1 MNCFP
6 DTSFLC
12 ALYRTQVNSA
22 QADQFMAGLTGT
34 FGVSSLLLLEFR
46 QSVRLQIRLHLNDR
60 TKGFPQSEGQ
70 QMLNDL
76 QIDLNA
82 GLFTV
87 TPVDWPAV
95 HQRAEA
101 LSHAHTLSAGHRL
114 ADILHV
120 ATALHLG
127 VREFL
132 TFDRNQ
138 KKLAEAEGLVVPL
151 GLTC

>member
-1 MNCFP
+1 MSCFP

-12 ALYRTQVNSA
+12 SLYRTQVNSA
-22 QADQFMAGLTGT
+22 RADQFMVALSGT
-34 FGVSSLLLLEFR
+34 LGVSSLLLLEFR

-60 TKGFPQSEGQ
+60 TKGFPQAEGQ
-70 QMLNDL
+70 QLLNDL

-82 GLFTV
+82 GLLT
-87 TPVDWPAV
+87 TIPVDWSAV

-101 LSHAHTLSAGHRL
+101 LSSTHTLASGHRL

-127 VREFL
+127 AAEFL
-132 TFDRNQ
+132 TFDGNQ
-138 KKLAEAEGLVVPL
+138 KKLAEAEGLVVPV
-151 GLTC
+151 

>member
-1 MNCFP
+1 MSCFP

-12 ALYRTQVNSA
+12 ALYRTQVDSA
-22 QADQFMAGLTGT
+22 RADQFMAGLSGALS
-34 FGVSSLLLLEFR
+34 VSSLLLLEFR

-60 TKGFPQSEGQ
+60 SKGFPQTQGQ

-82 GLFTV
+82 GLLSTI
-87 TPVDWPAV
+87 PVDWSAV

-101 LSHAHTLSAGHRL
+101 LSSAHTIDAGHRL

-120 ATALHLG
+120 ATALQLG
-127 VREFL
+127 VTEFL
-132 TFDRNQ
+132 TFDSNQ
-138 KKLAEAEGLVVPL
+138 KRLAEAEGLVVPA
-151 GLTC
+151 

>member
-1 MNCFP
+1 MSCFP

-22 QADQFMAGLTGT
+22 RADQFMAGLSGT
-34 FGVSSLLLLEFR
+34 LGVSSLLLLEFR

-60 TKGFPQSEGQ
+60 SKGFPQPEGQ

-82 GLFTV
+82 GLLT
-87 TPVDWPAV
+87 TIPVDWSAV

-101 LSHAHTLSAGHRL
+101 LSSAHTLASGHRL

-127 VREFL
+127 VTEFL
-132 TFDRNQ
+132 TFDTNQ
-138 KKLAEAEGLVVPL
+138 KKLAEAEGLVVPV
-151 GLTC
+151 

>member
-1 MNCFP
+1 MSCFP

-12 ALYRTQVNSA
+12 ALYRTQVDSA
-22 QADQFMAGLTGT
+22 QADEYMLGISGSL
-34 FGVSSLLLLEFR
+34 GVSSLVLLEFR

-60 TKGFPQSEGQ
+60 TKGFTQTEGQ

-82 GLFTV
+82 GLFATI
-87 TPVDWPAV
+87 PVDWAAV

-101 LSHAHTLSAGHRL
+101 LSSAHTLGAGHRL

-127 VREFL
+127 VTEFL
-132 TFDRNQ
+132 TFDGNQ
-138 KKLAEAEGLVVPL
+138 KTLAEAEGLVVPV
-151 GLTC
+151 

>member
-1 MNCFP
+1 MSCFP

-22 QADQFMAGLTGT
+22 QADHFMIGLSGT
-34 FGVSSLLLLEFR
+34 LGVSSLLLLEFR
-46 QSVRLQIRLHLNDR
+46 QSVRFQIRLHHNDR
-60 TKGFPQSEGQ
+60 TKGFSQTEGQ

-82 GLFTV
+82 GLLT
-87 TPVDWPAV
+87 TIPVDWSAV

-101 LSHAHTLSAGHRL
+101 LSGAHTLAAGHRL

-127 VREFL
+127 VAEFL
-132 TFDRNQ
+132 TFDGNQ
-138 KKLAEAEGLVVPL
+138 KKLAEAEGLVVPV
-151 GLTC
+151 

>member
-1 MNCFP
+1 MICFP

-22 QADQFMAGLTGT
+22 WADRYMAGLSGNL
-34 FGVSSLLLLEFR
+34 GVSSLLLLEFR
-46 QSVRLQIRLHLNDR
+46 QSVRLQIRLHINDR
-60 TKGFPQSEGQ
+60 SKGFPQAEGQ

-82 GLFTV
+82 GILTT
-87 TPVDWPAV
+87 TPVDWSAV
-95 HQRAEA
+95 HQRAET
-101 LSHAHTLSAGHRL
+101 LSSAHTLAAGNRL

-127 VREFL
+127 VGEFL
-132 TFDRNQ
+132 TFDANQ
-138 KKLAEAEGLVVPL
+138 KKLAEAEGLVVPV
-151 GLTC
+151 